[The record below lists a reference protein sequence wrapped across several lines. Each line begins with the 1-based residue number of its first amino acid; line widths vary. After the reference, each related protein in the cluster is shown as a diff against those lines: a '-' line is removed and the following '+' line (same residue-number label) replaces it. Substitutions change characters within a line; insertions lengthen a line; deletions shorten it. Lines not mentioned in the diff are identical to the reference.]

1 MSAIIYEK
9 QTNGLYPTGQRS
21 VSTFP
26 SGLIR
31 VDQTFVCKTS
41 AASTHRAA
49 LAVGANMPGGSSP
62 AIDGLKIFPEP
73 QEKRRDDGFT
83 EFIVSSYGRTTTG
96 TSINESY
103 TSRFWGR
110 YVYSRK
116 EISLQYVIKSGEAL
130 IKYPQIDTSWL
141 MQDMD
146 WSMSVK
152 LKTSG
157 DTLINQ
163 SFNLDGYYFPTFV
176 FSFVG
181 SGSVT
186 LAGTA
191 VDQTII
197 SGIGPDSVKSQT
209 INKKNN
215 LSNLPL
221 DITVTG
227 DVRSATLKKSN
238 TQPAPVDLSQGW
250 WLLAESKVTNFG
262 SFKDVSVNF
271 RSY

>member
-9 QTNGLYPTGQRS
+9 TANGLYPTGERS
-21 VSTFP
+21 ISTFP
-26 SGLIR
+26 SGLLR
-31 VDQTFVCKTS
+31 VDQTFVCRTS
-41 AASTHRAA
+41 AAATHRAD
-49 LAVGANMPGGSSP
+49 LAVGEDMPGGSTP

-73 QEKRRDDGFT
+73 QERKRDDGFT
-83 EFIVSSYGRTTTG
+83 EFIVSAYGRTTTG

-103 TSRFWGR
+103 TSRFWSRG
-110 YVYSRK
+110 VYTRK

-141 MQDMD
+141 WQDMD
-146 WSMSVK
+146 WSLSVK

-163 SFNLDGYYFPTFV
+163 SFNLNGYYFPTFV

-186 LAGTA
+186 LSGSA
-191 VDQTII
+191 VNQTTIN
-197 SGIGPDSVKSQT
+197 GIGPDSVKSQT
-209 INKKNN
+209 VNKTSD

-238 TQPAPVDLSQGW
+238 TQPAPVDFSNGW
-250 WLLAESKVTNFG
+250 WLMRESKVTNFG
-262 SFKDVSVNF
+262 LFKDISVNYK
-271 RSY
+271 SY